1 MRKQQVDEYSPGC
14 GIPGCKMMVTFLGET
29 HGELAERIVLKGAR
43 DPFDFFTV
51 VCTTEAEGEY
61 NACRR
66 L

>member
-1 MRKQQVDEYSPGC
+1 
-14 GIPGCKMMVTFLGET
+14 MMVTFLGET